1 MAYISQVKLPNNT
14 TYDIKDT
21 SAWTQI
27 AALQEAV
34 GAGLTLVVLGSEALP
49 TASANTMGKIYL
61 KTDNSHDPS
70 SGTGWKDV
78 YDEYVTVKTG
88 TSTYTWEKIGNT
100 DVNLSNYSLKTHTHA
115 YSGITDAGSAHKH
128 TIGACTSTYI
138 QSQANV
144 PLTFGS
150 TSFVTGVS
158 TSKLE
163 VTKASKATA
172 GTAVNVATVGTAV
185 VYGKA
190 DVSSAVNVGTALGG
204 TTTFNTDAIKSATL
218 GGATTFNT
226 NAIKSASLGGTT
238 TFNTD
243 AIKGVTLGGNTTFAL
258 SGVTVTAPSN
268 GSELL
273 TFGTASTGTV
283 NVASTTPASSAS
295 VTISTT
301 PADSSTVTISTTAA
315 TKKTVTLTTT
325 SITPA
330 KAAPNTQTITPAVAN
345 GSITPYTF
353 TDVSV
358 ATGTLASNGTGA
370 TVAIGSSGSGNGYS
384 SVATTATLLTNTTA
398 DTSTGAVKI
407 VTDIPTKTGNESA
420 HTHGY
425 SGTTQAANS

>member
-14 TYDIKDT
+14 TYDIKDS
-21 SAWTQI
+21 SAWSQI
-27 AALQEAV
+27 SALWASV
-34 GAGLTLVVLGSEALP
+34 GAGLTLVVLGTSALP
-49 TASANTMGKIYL
+49 TASADTMGKIYL

-100 DVNLSNYSLKTHTHA
+100 DVNLSNYSLKTHTHE
-115 YSGITDAGSAHKH
+115 YSGTTDAGSAHKH

-138 QSQANV
+138 QPQANV
-144 PLTFGS
+144 PLTFGT

-163 VTKASKATA
+163 VTKASKATI
-172 GTAVNVATVGTAV
+172 GTAVNVATTGTAV
-185 VYGKA
+185 VYGTA
-190 DVSSAVNVGTALGG
+190 DVSSAISVGTALGG
-204 TTTFNTDAIKSATL
+204 TKTFNTNAIKSATL
-218 GGATTFNT
+218 GGVTTFNT
-226 NAIKSASLGGTT
+226 NAIKSATLGGTT

-243 AIKGVTLGGNTTFAL
+243 AIKGVTLGGDTTFAL
-258 SGVTVTAPSN
+258 SGVTVTAPSS
-268 GSELL
+268 GSEVL

-283 NVASTTPASSAS
+283 NVASTTPASTAS

-301 PADSSTVTISTTAA
+301 PADTSTVTISTTPAS
-315 TKKTVTLTTT
+315 TGTVTLTTT
-325 SITPA
+325 SINPA
-330 KAAPNTQTITPAVAN
+330 KAAPSTQTITPAVAN

-358 ATGTLASNGTGA
+358 ATGKLVSNGTGA
-370 TVAIGSSGSGNGYS
+370 TVATGSSGSGNGYS
-384 SVATTATLLTNTTA
+384 SVTNSATLLKNTTA
-398 DTSTGAVKI
+398 NTSSNAVKI
-407 VTDIPTKTGNESA
+407 VTAIPTETGDESA

-425 SGTTQAANS
+425 GGTTQAANS

>member
-14 TYDIKDT
+14 TYDIKDA

-34 GAGLTLVVLGSEALP
+34 GAGLTLVVLGTDPLP
-49 TASANTMGKIYL
+49 TASADTMGKIYL

-78 YDEYVTVKTG
+78 YDEYVTVRTG

-100 DVNLSNYSLKTHTHA
+100 DVNLSNYSLKTHTHT
-115 YSGITDAGSAHKH
+115 YSGTTDAGSAHKH

-138 QSQANV
+138 QPQADV

-185 VYGKA
+185 VYGTA
-190 DVSSAVNVGTALGG
+190 DVSGAINVGTALGG
-204 TTTFNTDAIKSATL
+204 TKTFNTNAIKSATL
-218 GGATTFNT
+218 GGETTFNT

-243 AIKGVTLGGNTTFAL
+243 AIKGITLSNTAFAL
-258 SGVTVTAPSN
+258 SGVTVTAPSS
-268 GSELL
+268 GSDLL

-283 NVASTTPASSAS
+283 SVTSTTPASTGT

-315 TKKTVTLTTT
+315 STGTVTLTTT

-370 TVAIGSSGSGNGYS
+370 TVATGSSGSGNGYS
-384 SVATTATLLTNTTA
+384 SVATTATLLKNTTA
-398 DTSTGAVKI
+398 NTSSNAVKI
-407 VTDIPTKTGNESA
+407 VTAIPTETGNESA

>member
-14 TYDIKDT
+14 TYDIKDA

-34 GAGLTLVVLGSEALP
+34 GAGLTLVVLGADALP
-49 TASANTMGKIYL
+49 TASADTMGKIYL

-70 SGTGWKDV
+70 SGTGWKDI

-100 DVNLSNYSLKTHTHA
+100 DVNLSNYSLKTHTHT
-115 YSGITDAGSAHKH
+115 YSGTTDAGSAHKH

-138 QSQANV
+138 QSQADV

-185 VYGKA
+185 VYGTA
-190 DVSSAVNVGTALGG
+190 DVGDKISVGTALGG
-204 TTTFNTDAIKSATL
+204 DTTFNTDAIKSATL
-218 GGATTFNT
+218 GGVTTFNT
-226 NAIKSASLGGTT
+226 NAIKSATLGGTT

-283 NVASTTPASSAS
+283 SVTSTTPASTAS

-315 TKKTVTLTTT
+315 TTKTVTLTTT
-325 SITPA
+325 SINPA

-370 TVAIGSSGSGNGYS
+370 TVATGSSGSGSGYS
-384 SVATTATLLTNTTA
+384 SVTTTATLLKNTTA
-398 DTSTGAVKI
+398 NTSTGAVKI
-407 VTDIPTKTGNESA
+407 VTAIPTETGNESA

>member
-14 TYDIKDT
+14 TYDIKDA

-34 GAGLTLVVLGSEALP
+34 GAGLTLVVLGTEALP
-49 TASANTMGKIYL
+49 TASADTMGKIYL

-115 YSGITDAGSAHKH
+115 YSGTTNAGSAHKH
-128 TIGACTSTYI
+128 TIGTCTSTYI
-138 QSQANV
+138 QPQANV

-150 TSFVTGVS
+150 TPFVTGVS

-163 VTKASKATA
+163 VVKASKATA
-172 GTAVNVATVGTAV
+172 GTAVNVATTGTAV
-185 VYGKA
+185 VYGTA
-190 DVSSAVNVGTALGG
+190 DVSGAVNVGTALGG
-204 TTTFNTDAIKSATL
+204 TTSFNTDAIKSATL

-226 NAIKSASLGGTT
+226 NAIKSATLGGTT

-243 AIKGVTLGGNTTFAL
+243 AIKGITLSNTTFAL

-283 NVASTTPASSAS
+283 SVASTTPASTAS

-301 PADSSTVTISTTAA
+301 PADTSTVTISTTAA
-315 TKKTVTLTTT
+315 TSKSVTLTTT

-330 KAAPNTQTITPAVAN
+330 KAAPTTQTITPAVAN

-358 ATGTLASNGTGA
+358 ATGKLASNGTGA
-370 TVAIGSSGSGNGYS
+370 TVATGSSGSGNGYS
-384 SVATTATLLTNTTA
+384 SVATSATLLTNTTGN
-398 DTSTGAVKI
+398 TSTNAIKI
-407 VTDIPTKTGNESA
+407 VTAIPTETGNESA